1 MIPIIGK
8 VTSKSILSPL
18 QNVWLVALEVKVT
31 AVAPIVVTVIELV
44 LVSQARGSMPP
55 PSRGKL

>member
-1 MIPIIGK
+1 MVTAATNGK

-31 AVAPIVVTVIELV
+31 LVVPTVVTVIEFV
-44 LVSQARGSMPP
+44 EDSQARGS
-55 PSRGKL
+55 SVTEF

>member
-44 LVSQARGSMPP
+44 LVSQARGS
-55 PSRGKL
+55 SVIEF